1 MDDAIRACLRNGDT
15 QGAQAAATAAVKA
28 HPSESRHRIAL
39 FQLLCVH
46 GAWERA
52 LGQLD
57 VIAQLDAQAMP
68 MVGTYREAVKCEAV
82 RAAVFAGRAT
92 PLAFGEPRRWLA
104 LLVEALHAQA
114 RGEAAAAAR
123 LRDEALGE
131 ADAVAG
137 TYNGERFEWIADAD
151 TRLGPVLEAIVN
163 GKYYWMPFAALAQ
176 LDIEPPQDLRDMVWL
191 PAHFVF
197 VNGGEAV
204 GLIPTRYPGAES
216 DADGSVRLARK
227 TSWTEDGVGTGQR
240 MFATDSNEYPLLET
254 RSIVLTS
261 NPLPRSAGEGDL

>member
-1 MDDAIRACLRNGDT
+1 MDDAIRACLRKGDT

-28 HPSESRHRIAL
+28 QPAEVKHRIAL

-57 VIAQLDAQAMP
+57 VIAQLDAQALP
-68 MVGTYREAVKCEAV
+68 MVGTYREAIRCEAV
-82 RAAVFAGRAT
+82 RAAVFAGKAT

-104 LLVEALHAQA
+104 LMVESLHAQA
-114 RGEAAAAAR
+114 RADGAAAAR
-123 LRDEALGE
+123 LRDEALSE
-131 ADAVAG
+131 ADAAAG
-137 TYNGERFEWIADAD
+137 TCNGDPFEWIADAD

-176 LDIEPPQDLRDMVWL
+176 LDIDPPEDLRDMVWL

-197 VNGGEAV
+197 VNGGETV

-216 DADGSVRLARK
+216 DEDGLVRLARK
-227 TSWTEDGVGTGQR
+227 TSWTEDGIGAGQR
-240 MFATDSNEYPLLET
+240 MFATDTNEYPLLET
-254 RSIVLTS
+254 RSIVLS
-261 NPLPRSAGEGDL
+261 APPLAGQG